1 MVGPGGLGVVALKTP
16 VFHPH
21 LTNQGGSMSVFFFFF
36 FFKALAFELKYK

>member
-21 LTNQGGSMSVFFFFF
+21 LTNQGGSRSVFFF
-36 FFKALAFELKYK
+36 FFKALAFELKYQ